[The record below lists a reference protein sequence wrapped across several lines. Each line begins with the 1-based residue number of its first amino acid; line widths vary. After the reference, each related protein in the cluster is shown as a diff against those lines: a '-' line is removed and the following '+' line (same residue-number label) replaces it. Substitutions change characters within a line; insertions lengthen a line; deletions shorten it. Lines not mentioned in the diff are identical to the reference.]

1 MIRFIPIK
9 IKTKI
14 KKKIKT
20 KKRIKLK
27 RKKERKKK
35 IQSTSNAVRQ
45 TGFVF
50 DLLFCLIVQAGAFA

>member
-9 IKTKI
+9 IKTKTKI
-14 KKKIKT
+14 KKKIK
-20 KKRIKLK
+20 IKTK

>member
-9 IKTKI
+9 IKTKT
-14 KKKIKT
+14 KKKTKT
-20 KKRIKLK
+20 KIKLK

-35 IQSTSNAVRQ
+35 KQSISNAVRQ
-45 TGFVF
+45 AGFVF